1 MLAERNVK
9 TIMGDIF
16 RRATLISGTKVA
28 PKKKNRKRNRCINF
42 HVSEEEHRQIENRIE
57 LSGLSKSEFFINSC
71 LHQKITVLGNV
82 KTFDAIKNQIKIID
96 EHLCGISQAEE
107 LDEDILLSLKTVL
120 ELLDRVLGERK

>member
-1 MLAERNVK
+1 
-9 TIMGDIF
+9 MGDIF
-16 RRATLISGTKVA
+16 RRATLISGTKAA

-82 KTFDAIKNQIKIID
+82 KTFDAIKDKMKIID
-96 EHLCGISQAEE
+96 GHLCGISRAEE
-107 LDEDILLSLKTVL
+107 LDEEVLMSLKTIL
-120 ELLDRVLGERK
+120 ELLDSVLGEEK